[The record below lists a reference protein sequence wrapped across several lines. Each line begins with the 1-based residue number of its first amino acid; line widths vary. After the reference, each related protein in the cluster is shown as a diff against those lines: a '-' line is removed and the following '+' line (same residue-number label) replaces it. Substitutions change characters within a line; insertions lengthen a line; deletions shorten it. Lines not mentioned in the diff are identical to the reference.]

1 MDSRGRSPFGRWF
14 ENLDTTPAAK
24 VVAVVTRME
33 AGNFGD
39 HRGGGG
45 DILECHIHSGPGYR
59 IYVAIDMDTVIICPA
74 VEPNE
79 NSNQISRML
88 RIAGRTT
95 KTAKFKE
102 NDMPLT
108 RDFKET
114 VQARVQRDPEFR
126 QRLFQEGVECL
137 LAGDID
143 TGNSLL
149 RTYINATI
157 GFSALGKLTQK
168 QPKSLMRMLGPQG
181 NPNAR
186 NLFDIIG
193 CIQRHEGIQLGVTF
207 QGAEQVPTLN
217 AD

>member
-1 MDSRGRSPFGRWF
+1 
-14 ENLDTTPAAK
+14 
-24 VVAVVTRME
+24 
-33 AGNFGD
+33 
-39 HRGGGG
+39 
-45 DILECHIHSGPGYR
+45 
-59 IYVAIDMDTVIICPA
+59 
-74 VEPNE
+74 
-79 NSNQISRML
+79 
-88 RIAGRTT
+88 
-95 KTAKFKE
+95 
-102 NDMPLT
+102 MPLT

-126 QRLFQEGVECL
+126 QRLLQEGVECL

-143 TGNSLL
+143 TGSSLL
-149 RTYINATI
+149 RTYINATM
-157 GFSALGKLTQK
+157 GFTELGKLTQK

-207 QGAEQVPTLN
+207 RGAAQVPTLS